1 MVPPGQFV
9 ISLLVSA
16 ALVHGPAEAP
26 RGEDPV
32 ETAPS
37 VEDAPADADGGAP
50 DEDATPGAGAAE
62 APDPAQP
69 DAATEAETEVDP
81 TPAEPNTVEPP
92 PPEDL
97 ADPPP
102 SEAEAA
108 ADDEPLDDPPLEDDE
123 AWDDEESWEDDEEW
137 DDDYDPLRDSPDAV
151 QSQRRI
157 AGGAV
162 LIGVGALTAFG
173 ALGMGLSDPCAAPAG
188 NSCSSSARN
197 RAAVT
202 MGLPGVAVL
211 GAGIAVLVVGLRQRD
226 RLRVDAQA
234 SRTSAGLLLS
244 GRF

>member
-26 RGEDPV
+26 RAENPV
-32 ETAPS
+32 ETTPS
-37 VEDAPADADGGAP
+37 AEDAPADADAGAP
-50 DEDATPGAGAAE
+50 AEDATPAPADTE
-62 APDPAQP
+62 ASEPAQP
-69 DAATEAETEVDP
+69 QGEAKPAEVEAEADT
-81 TPAEPNTVEPP
+81 
-92 PPEDL
+92 PPEDAEPQPVEEPPDAAP
-97 ADPPP
+97 ADADA
-102 SEAEAA
+102 SAE
-108 ADDEPLDDPPLEDDE
+108 EPLDEEPLEEDE
-123 AWDDEESWEDDEEW
+123 SWDDEESWDDDEDW

-211 GAGIAVLVVGLRQRD
+211 GAGIAVLVVGLRQRH